1 MIQKKSSGCPPTAR
15 LCGILLFSV
24 AIFYAAVCT
33 PVYQWSSTDVA
44 VSEVFLLI
52 WDFLQSIVRFSFFW
66 IAAAVVLV
74 TVQTRQTTLYVLLIA
89 VGASLLLHFGSLGV
103 GLLMMRDLDSIG
115 ADLLGA
121 LLSVALDAVQLLLF
135 RLIAFL
141 ILERKPSASVPVSA
155 MLLCA
160 AVPSAAQILNRVR
173 YDIAVGA
180 PTGKGDLIVMIASYL
195 ADLASIAIGYLAVL
209 LIADRLLTEKEKR
222 A

>member
-1 MIQKKSSGCPPTAR
+1 MIQKKSSGCPPTVR

-74 TVQTRQTTLYVLLIA
+74 TVQTRQTTLYV
-89 VGASLLLHFGSLGV
+89 LLLHFGSLGV

>member
-33 PVYQWSSTDVA
+33 TVYQWSSTDVA

-141 ILERKPSASVPVSA
+141 IL
-155 MLLCA
+155 
-160 AVPSAAQILNRVR
+160 
-173 YDIAVGA
+173 
-180 PTGKGDLIVMIASYL
+180 
-195 ADLASIAIGYLAVL
+195 
-209 LIADRLLTEKEKR
+209 
-222 A
+222 